1 MKKIIILFLMF
12 ASIVFAEWKY
22 GIGHNNEGVNYH
34 FFIVY
39 DIYDNEQYSSL
50 MFNVT
55 LDIDNGMSSVIILN
69 NNVKENDN
77 LSLYIND
84 NSGNSINYS
93 IFKKDIEDGFIGIQ
107 NSDKYNRGNAISK
120 LLVSAQSVELYNN
133 DTEEILATFDTKG
146 LKEILQKRLGNSYW
160 YKYKLND

>member
-12 ASIVFAEWKY
+12 SAVVFAEWQY
-22 GIGHNNEGVNYH
+22 SMGHNKEGVNYH

-39 DIYDNEQYSSL
+39 DIYDNEKYSSL

-77 LSLYIND
+77 LSLYIKD
-84 NSGNSINYS
+84 NSGDSINYS
-93 IFKKDIEDGFIGIQ
+93 IFKKDIEKGFIGIQ
-107 NSDKYNRGNAISK
+107 NSDKYNRGDAISK

-133 DTEEILATFDTKG
+133 DTRETLATFDTQG
-146 LKEILQKRLGNSYW
+146 LKQILQKRLGNSDW
-160 YKYKLND
+160 YKYKINE